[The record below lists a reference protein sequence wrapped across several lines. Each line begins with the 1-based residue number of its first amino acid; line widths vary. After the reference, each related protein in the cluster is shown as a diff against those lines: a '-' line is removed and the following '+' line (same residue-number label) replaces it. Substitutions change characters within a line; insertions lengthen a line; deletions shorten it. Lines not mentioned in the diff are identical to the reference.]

1 MHESLRM
8 PVISAQYT
16 KVFPQVCGSIVIY
29 AKEKYEEVHFV
40 PQIVY
45 RDMLPMG
52 GDMARTDDTL
62 LAF

>member
-1 MHESLRM
+1 M
-8 PVISAQYT
+8 
-16 KVFPQVCGSIVIY
+16 IY
-29 AKEKYEEVHFV
+29 VKEKYEEVYFV

-45 RDMLPMG
+45 RDMLPMN

>member
-16 KVFPQVCGSIVIY
+16 KVLPQVCGSMVIY
-29 AKEKYEEVHFV
+29 VKEKYEEVYFV

-45 RDMLPMG
+45 RVG
-52 GDMARTDDTL
+52 GDMARTDETL
-62 LAF
+62 VAF

>member
-8 PVISAQYT
+8 PVIRAPYT
-16 KVFPQVCGSIVIY
+16 KVSPQVCGSMVIY
-29 AKEKYEEVHFV
+29 VKEKYEEVYFV

-45 RDMLPMG
+45 PVG
-52 GDMARTDDTL
+52 GDVARTDETL

>member
-1 MHESLRM
+1 M

-16 KVFPQVCGSIVIY
+16 NVFPQVC
-29 AKEKYEEVHFV
+29 AKEKYEEVYFV

-62 LAF
+62 LI

>member
-1 MHESLRM
+1 M

-16 KVFPQVCGSIVIY
+16 KVFPQIRGSIVIY
-29 AKEKYEEVHFV
+29 VKEKYEEVYCV

-45 RDMLPMG
+45 RVG
-52 GDMARTDDTL
+52 GDMARTDETL

>member
-16 KVFPQVCGSIVIY
+16 KVSPQVCGSMVIY
-29 AKEKYEEVHFV
+29 VKEKYEEVYFV
-40 PQIVY
+40 PPV
-45 RDMLPMG
+45 G
-52 GDMARTDDTL
+52 GDMARTDETL

>member
-1 MHESLRM
+1 M
-8 PVISAQYT
+8 
-16 KVFPQVCGSIVIY
+16 IY